1 VGVIDTLVGLE
12 AMSRYLRAN
21 GLKNRIDEG
30 AIHLSAHRV
39 KRISMRVGGHVWF
52 PGGRTRLRVGPIPIY
67 ASQALPVQVTYAF
80 DIDPA
85 KAPESFDAKL
95 KWERDG
101 FLGLGEIRRAWFEGG
116 ERCTRLNAQPRQ
128 LLALARCMRRFERLR
143 LVPDVAAAEV
153 KAVHQQKMRVRF
165 SLLSTEWVDV
175 ERFLPPV
182 TFFESLDWLGGAL
195 ARLKVR
201 RAAARTRR
209 SPRGL

>member
-1 VGVIDTLVGLE
+1 MIDTIVGLE

-21 GLKNRIDEG
+21 GLKNRINEG

-39 KRISMRVGGHVWF
+39 KRISMRIGGHVWF

-85 KAPESFDAKL
+85 KAPHAFDAKL

-101 FLGLGEIRRAWFEGG
+101 ILALGEIRRAWFEGG
-116 ERCTRLNAQPRQ
+116 ERCTRLNAQPRR

-143 LVPDVAAAEV
+143 LVPDVAAAQV
-153 KAVHQQKMRVRF
+153 KAIHQQKMRVRF
-165 SLLSTEWVDV
+165 SLLSTELVDV

-182 TFFESLDWLGGAL
+182 AFFDSLDWLGGAL
-195 ARLKVR
+195 GRVKAP
-201 RAAARTRR
+201 RAASRSTR
-209 SPRGL
+209 SPRRR